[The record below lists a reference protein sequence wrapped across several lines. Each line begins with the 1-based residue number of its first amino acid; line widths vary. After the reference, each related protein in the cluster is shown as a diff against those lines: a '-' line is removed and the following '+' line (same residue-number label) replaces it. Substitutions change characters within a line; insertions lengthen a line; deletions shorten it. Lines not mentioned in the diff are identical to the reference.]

1 MREPLTSEVVRA
13 AVIVITMGCGDVR
26 PVRPG
31 RRDPDRPVTD
41 PEGAP
46 TAVARGIRDEIDV
59 RIGSPHRSPR
69 RRAPEPDCA
78 PRILIDS

>member
-13 AVIVITMGCGDVR
+13 ADIVITMGRGDAR

-59 RIGSPHRSPR
+59 RITALLASPPST
-69 RRAPEPDCA
+69 
-78 PRILIDS
+78 